1 MESQLYLHDSYLVS
15 CKSKVV
21 SVKEDKFVV
30 LDQTVFY
37 PRGGGQPW
45 DTGKLV
51 RSGVEFPVVA
61 VVKAE
66 GNASHEVSKPG
77 LQQGDEV
84 ECFIDWERRHRLM
97 RMHTAGHI
105 LSAIMFRQAGIL
117 ITGNQLDTGKTR
129 FDFSMENFD
138 KQAFQSLVDE
148 ANSQIAR
155 NLEVSVSFLPREEAM
170 KLEGAVKL
178 ASALPPEIKELRM
191 VRIHGSS
198 GSPVPSAELKI
209 GDVLDFQADGG
220 THVKNTSEIGK
231 IIFIG
236 AENKG
241 KANRRIYYSLEP

>member
-138 KQAFQSLVDE
+138 RTAFDASVQK
-148 ANSQIAR
+148 ANDFLSQPV
-155 NLEVSVSFLPREEAM
+155 EVKSYDLPREQALANPEM
-170 KLEGAVKL
+170 VKL
-178 ASALPPEIKELRM
+178 AGGKPVFVQGKKAGIIGEIHPQVLNNWNLIRPAAAFELN
-191 VRIHGSS
+191 
-198 GSPVPSAELKI
+198 
-209 GDVLDFQADGG
+209 LD
-220 THVKNTSEIGK
+220 EI
-231 IIFIG
+231 F
-236 AENKG
+236 
-241 KANRRIYYSLEP
+241 SLRK